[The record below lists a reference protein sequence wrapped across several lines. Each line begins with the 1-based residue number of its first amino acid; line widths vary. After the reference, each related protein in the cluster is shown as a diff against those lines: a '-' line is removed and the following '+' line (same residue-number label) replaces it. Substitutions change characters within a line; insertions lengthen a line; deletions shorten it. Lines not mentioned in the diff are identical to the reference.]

1 MISVGTSDMKPSLIL
16 AVGLMSF
23 AQAFAGAC
31 KSDKRVTGA
40 CFTVHGRISHYNGTS
55 STRIWVIGTHHMLS
69 VPSEDTEL
77 PENLR
82 KLMATFYDEV
92 YGDFLVC
99 PFTREKAGEMQLV
112 CIEAVKNLKLQKK
125 N

>member
-1 MISVGTSDMKPSLIL
+1 
-16 AVGLMSF
+16 
-23 AQAFAGAC
+23 
-31 KSDKRVTGA
+31 
-40 CFTVHGRISHYNGTS
+40 
-55 STRIWVIGTHHMLS
+55 MLS

-99 PFTREKAGEMQLV
+99 PYKPFRPEHMQQVCVESARKLV
-112 CIEAVKNLKLQKK
+112 HQRTGP
-125 N
+125 